1 MRISVRAASAAAFL
15 IVVALLIHNV
25 NALWL
30 EPTYLGFEDKA
41 KDYGDMAK
49 IENALW
55 SFSFTSSGIAHI
67 VVGFSMLFLGLGV
80 SDLFRVAHPAAARLI
95 VLSAMLSGIGFLLT
109 GISDIPGTLYGGI
122 LRDLN
127 PDHNVTILLITTM
140 FRGVVNVLAIA
151 GLGWFAGQVAWCTL
165 QTGLFPKWFGY
176 YGWFNVLPGVMS
188 LVFPPAGFAYIQ
200 LYPIWMA
207 ALGVFLRR
215 EAATLQTAQ
224 RDQPDSFLG

>member
-1 MRISVRAASAAAFL
+1 MRVSVRAAAAAAFL
-15 IVVALLIHNV
+15 IVVAFLIHNV

-67 VVGFSMLFLGLGV
+67 VTGFAMMLLGLGV
-80 SDLFRVAHPAAARLI
+80 SDLFRASHPAAARLMVLAA
-95 VLSAMLSGIGFLLT
+95 VLSGSGFLLT

-127 PDHNVTILLITTM
+127 PDHNETILLISTM
-140 FRGVVNVLAIA
+140 FRGTVNVMAIA
-151 GLGWFAGQVAWCTL
+151 CLGWFSGQVAWCTL

-200 LYPIWMA
+200 LYPVWMA
-207 ALGVFLRR
+207 ALGVFMRR
-215 EAATLQTAQ
+215 QAAVMD
-224 RDQPDSFLG
+224 R